1 MDKGRSLIKPAV
13 SCDPLAA
20 AHDLG
25 QAFDVPALA
34 QELNTPVAVLYN
46 KLNPYNESNF
56 LQLREAVRLT
66 ELTNDNRILAA
77 WCGARGGMF
86 VPMPE
91 GVQCDEELS
100 DQLLDVTAVL
110 GEAMAEIKASRADG
124 VITPQERQQIGLH
137 LRKSI
142 NELLKLDSVVAS
154 QVRSLHPRG

>member
-1 MDKGRSLIKPAV
+1 MDKGRSLIKSAV

-25 QAFDVPALA
+25 QVFDVPALA
-34 QELNTPVAVLYN
+34 QELNTPTAVLYN

-66 ELTNDNRILAA
+66 EITNDNRILTA

-86 VPMPE
+86 VPMPA

-124 VITPQERQQIGLH
+124 VITQQEREQIGLH